1 MYLQR
6 FTQKLAHLSL
16 LFLVGRRVV
25 TSLAEHKKKKKKKKH
40 TYVLGSLRKNMN
52 GIWRKLLTTGAY
64 QHLREP
70 ACSAWRDD

>member
-25 TSLAEHKKKKKKKKH
+25 TSLAGQKKKKKKH

-52 GIWRKLLTTGAY
+52 GFWRKLLTTGAY

>member
-25 TSLAEHKKKKKKKKH
+25 TSLAE
-40 TYVLGSLRKNMN
+40 YVLGSLRKNMN